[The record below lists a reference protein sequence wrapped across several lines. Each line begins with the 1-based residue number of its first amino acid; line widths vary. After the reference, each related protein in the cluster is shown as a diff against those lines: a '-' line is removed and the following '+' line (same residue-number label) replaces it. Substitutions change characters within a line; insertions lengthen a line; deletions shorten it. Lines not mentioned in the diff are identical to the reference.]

1 MVNRLIFMGNAVAK
15 IFVGVVLITAGTV
28 VGNDGLKQLGQKV
41 IKA

>member
-15 IFVGVVLITAGTV
+15 IFVGTVLITAGTA
-28 VGNDGLKQLGQKV
+28 VGSAGLKQLGQKV